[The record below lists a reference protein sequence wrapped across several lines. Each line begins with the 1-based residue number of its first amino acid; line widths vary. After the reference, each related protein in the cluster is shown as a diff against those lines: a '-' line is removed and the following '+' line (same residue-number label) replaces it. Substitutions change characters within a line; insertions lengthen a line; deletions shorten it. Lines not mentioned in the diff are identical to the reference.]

1 MATAVCILPDFTMYS
16 AWTVSGGRITAG
28 PYRAQKNELFTITGI
43 PDNAEIESAEV
54 TAYFGQIAY
63 GAKVLR
69 MNGQLIDIGQQT
81 VSVTPTHTGNGEYEI
96 LFEFQSN
103 GNASLPNGNHGVTMA
118 VTAPTLTVTYTPYAP
133 DPDPEPEVEWN
144 GPKPI
149 SVFAPGAEKFN
160 NNGLAVL
167 FPTQGRMKAVAG
179 GACEITMTHPIDDDG
194 KWRYLVPENIIRIPV
209 PAETIENAF
218 IGRDV
223 DLYRTITGAA
233 LREGPKEPRTINY
246 SMFDAATYP
255 KYAVGA
261 RVTYIKKNYELIKE
275 YTTVYA
281 PTPDNY
287 PDYWKEI
294 VRTEPGAPVLVQLA
308 VGQDL
313 YFIED
318 NGDGWYLMS
327 TPMGLEGYIKSN
339 QITFIRHIS
348 PEEQD
353 ERIITDQLFRIK
365 EATIDTE
372 NMEVNVYAQHVSY
385 DLANIIMRDV
395 TGNQASPALIIS
407 KVMDGL
413 MRPYRGQIATNLTT
427 DENGTFTGS
436 FNGKNG
442 IFAFLDPD
450 SGIVN
455 TFKARFTRD
464 NWDMFIL
471 KMAHTD
477 RGLRIRYGKNARGIS
492 WKRSTDNL
500 VTCVVPVAK
509 DKEGKDYYLPEDW
522 VESPKIND
530 YAEVYMQR
538 LAVKGQIGKDDG
550 NDGTWTAET
559 LADEMRAK
567 ATERFTVDHADDLYV
582 EITVNFEQLGDTVE
596 HSWLKDLEHVLLY
609 DLVTAEDVRVGL
621 ESALTVSEI
630 EWDYI
635 RRKIT
640 AVKLSSNTD
649 YGLKTVAGYNI
660 DNNSIGT
667 EKLTDAAI
675 SEIANLLN

>member
-1 MATAVCILPDFTMYS
+1 MATAVSLLPDFTLYS

-43 PDNAEIESAEV
+43 PDNSEIESVEV
-54 TAYFGQIAY
+54 TAYFGQVAY
-63 GAKVLR
+63 GARVLR
-69 MNGQLIDIGQQT
+69 MYGQIIDFGQQT

-103 GNASLPNGNHGVTMA
+103 GNASLSEGNHGVTLA

-149 SVFAPGAEKFN
+149 SVFAAGAEKFN

-209 PAETIENAF
+209 PTETIENAF
-218 IGRDV
+218 VGRDV

-255 KYAVGA
+255 PYAVGA
-261 RVTYIKKNYELIKE
+261 RVTYIKKNYELIKA

-281 PTPDNY
+281 PPPDNY
-287 PDYWKEI
+287 PEYWKEI

-395 TGNQASPALIIS
+395 SGNQASPAFIIS

-464 NWDMFIL
+464 NWDMYIL

-550 NDGTWTAET
+550 NDGTWTAGT
-559 LADEMRAK
+559 LADEMRTK
-567 ATERFTVDHADDLYV
+567 AEERFTVDHADDLYV

-596 HSWLKDLEHVLLY
+596 HAWLKDLEHVLLY
-609 DLVTAEDVRVGL
+609 DLVTAEDERVGL

>member
-1 MATAVCILPDFTMYS
+1 MATAVSLLPDFTLYS

-28 PYRAQKNELFTITGI
+28 PYRAQKNALFTITGI

-103 GNASLPNGNHGVTMA
+103 GNSSLPDGNHGVTMA
-118 VTAPTLTVTYTPYAP
+118 VTTPTLTVTYAPYAP

-149 SVFAPGAEKFN
+149 SVFAAGAEKFN

-218 IGRDV
+218 VGRDV

-246 SMFDAATYP
+246 AMFDAATNP
-255 KYAVGA
+255 PYAVGA
-261 RVTYIKKNYELIKE
+261 RVTYIKKNYELIKK

-287 PDYWKEI
+287 PEYWKEI
-294 VRTEPGAPVLVQLA
+294 VRTEPGAPVLVQLS

-313 YFIED
+313 YFVED

-339 QITFIRHIS
+339 QITFVRHIS
-348 PEEQD
+348 PDEED

-372 NMEVNVYAQHVSY
+372 SMEVNVYAQHVSY

-395 TGNQASPALIIS
+395 RGNQASPALIIS

-413 MRPYRGQIATNLTT
+413 MRPYRGKIATNLTT

-492 WKRSTDNL
+492 WKRSNENL

-509 DKEGKDYYLPEDW
+509 DKSGNDYYLPEDW

-530 YAEVYMQR
+530 YKEVYMQR

-550 NDGTWTAET
+550 QDGTWTAET
-559 LADEMRAK
+559 LADEMRTK
-567 ATERFTVDHADDLYV
+567 AAERFSVDHADDLYV

-596 HSWLKDLEHVLLY
+596 HAWLKDLEHVLLY

>member
-1 MATAVCILPDFTMYS
+1 
-16 AWTVSGGRITAG
+16 
-28 PYRAQKNELFTITGI
+28 
-43 PDNAEIESAEV
+43 
-54 TAYFGQIAY
+54 
-63 GAKVLR
+63 
-69 MNGQLIDIGQQT
+69 
-81 VSVTPTHTGNGEYEI
+81 
-96 LFEFQSN
+96 
-103 GNASLPNGNHGVTMA
+103 
-118 VTAPTLTVTYTPYAP
+118 
-133 DPDPEPEVEWN
+133 
-144 GPKPI
+144 
-149 SVFAPGAEKFN
+149 
-160 NNGLAVL
+160 
-167 FPTQGRMKAVAG
+167 MKAVAG
-179 GACEITMTHPIDDDG
+179 GAYEINMNHPIDDDG

-218 IGRDV
+218 VGRDV

-233 LREGPKEPRTINY
+233 LREGPKEPRTITY
-246 SMFDAATYP
+246 QTFDAATYP
-255 KYAVGA
+255 PYSVGA
-261 RVTYIKKNYELIKE
+261 RVTYIKKNYELIQA
-275 YTTVYA
+275 YSTVYA

-287 PDYWKEI
+287 PEYWKE
-294 VRTEPGAPVLVQLA
+294 VLRTEPGAPVLVQLS

-313 YFIED
+313 YFVED

-327 TPMGLEGYIKSN
+327 TPMGLEGYIKSS
-339 QITFIRHIS
+339 QITFVRHIL

-365 EATIDTE
+365 EATINTE
-372 NMEVNVYAQHVSY
+372 NMEVSVYAQHVSY

-395 TGNQASPALIIS
+395 SGTQASPALIIS

-413 MRPYRGQIATNLTT
+413 MRPYKGQIATNLTT
-427 DENGTFTGS
+427 EENGTFTGS

-442 IFAFLDPD
+442 VFAFLDPD

-455 TFKARFTRD
+455 TFKAKFTRD
-464 NWDMFIL
+464 NWDMYIL
-471 KMAHTD
+471 KKTLTD

-509 DKEGKDYYLPEDW
+509 DKAGKDFYLPEDW

-550 NDGTWTAET
+550 NGGAWTAET

-567 ATERFTVDHADDLYV
+567 AEERFTVDHTDDLYV
-582 EITVNFEQLGDTVE
+582 EITVDFEQLGDTVE
-596 HSWLKDLEHVLLY
+596 HAWLKDLEHVLLY

-621 ESALTVSEI
+621 KTTLTVLEL